1 MTQSLGTILLVCT
14 SHSDLGETG
23 QKTGFWMEELAAPY
37 YAFKEAGYAIA
48 FASPKGGTPP
58 VDPGSL
64 AEPARGP
71 LTDRFKADGEA
82 MAQLSSVQK
91 LEDIPETE
99 GFAALFLVGGH
110 GTMWDFPH
118 NPDLSRLL
126 TAAVAQDRVVAAV
139 CHGVAGL
146 LADGVPAALKGKAVS
161 GFSNQEEA
169 AVGLTGV
176 VPFLLE
182 TKLSE
187 AGYDYRGG
195 AVFAPH
201 VITDGRLV
209 TGQNPPSSHAVAEAV
224 IALLSRV

>member
-1 MTQSLGTILLVCT
+1 MTQTLGTILLVCT

-48 FASPKGGTPP
+48 LASPNGGTPP

-64 AEPARGP
+64 AKATRGP
-71 LTDRFKADGEA
+71 LTDRFEADSDA

-91 LEDIPETE
+91 LEHIADAD

-110 GTMWDFPH
+110 GTMWDFAD

-126 TAAVAQDRVVAAV
+126 MAGVAQGKVIAAV

-146 LADGVPAALKGKAVS
+146 LADGVPAVLKGKAVS

-169 AVGLTGV
+169 AVGLTEV

-187 AGYDYRGG
+187 AGYVYRGG
-195 AVFAPH
+195 AMFAPH

-209 TGQNPPSSHAVAEAV
+209 TGQNPSSSHGAAEAV
-224 IALLSRV
+224 IALLSQS